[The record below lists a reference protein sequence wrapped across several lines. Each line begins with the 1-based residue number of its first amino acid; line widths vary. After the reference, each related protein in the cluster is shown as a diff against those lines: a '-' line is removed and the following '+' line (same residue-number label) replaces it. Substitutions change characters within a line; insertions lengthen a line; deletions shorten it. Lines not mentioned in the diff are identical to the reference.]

1 MNQILLI
8 PLGGTSS
15 RYPDISRPKW
25 LLNLPNGNLMIQE
38 SISKL
43 DTSKFDEI
51 IFVCLT
57 EHYNKYKLDII
68 FKTIFQNLNYSIT
81 VIDSSVSQP
90 DTVCQGLK
98 KYNKDC
104 SFLIKDCDNM
114 FSIYDYTSIVNNNA
128 VCYAKIG
135 IDFNNGDIENK
146 SYITMNDMS
155 QVENIIEKHII
166 SSDFCV
172 GGYAFKSSLE
182 FINAVEKLEH
192 IIDLSTMYVSHV
204 IYHLIKEKK
213 LFNAVRTYDY
223 VDWGTQIEYE
233 KYKKQFNT
241 LFIDIDGVLVQ
252 NSAQYFEPYWGT
264 TDALYPNIEYLQ
276 NLWSSGKIQIILT
289 TSRTSAYADITKNQ
303 LDKFKIPY
311 DQIIFDLWHTKRI
324 LINDFAGSNNYR
336 TADAINIERNNAKL
350 KTYLKGVL

>member
-1 MNQILLI
+1 MKQILVI
-8 PLGGTSS
+8 PLGGASS
-15 RYPDISRPKW
+15 RYPDITRPKW
-25 LLNLPNGNLMIQE
+25 LLNLPNGNLMLQE

-43 DTSKFDEI
+43 DLLHFDDIVFICLAEHVQKYELKKLFKLAFPFNHTLIEI
-51 IFVCLT
+51 
-57 EHYNKYKLDII
+57 N
-68 FKTIFQNLNYSIT
+68 
-81 VIDSSVSQP
+81 SSASQP
-90 DTVCQGLK
+90 DTVRQGLK
-98 KYNKDC
+98 KYNEEC
-104 SFLIKDCDNM
+104 SILIKDCDNM
-114 FSIYDYTSIVNNNA
+114 FNILDYSLIQNNNA
-128 VCYAKIG
+128 VCFGKIG
-135 IDFNNGDIENK
+135 EDFNNGDIENK
-146 SYITMNDMS
+146 SYIILNDMNKVKNI
-155 QVENIIEKHII
+155 VEKQII
-166 SSDFCV
+166 SNDFCV
-172 GGYAFKSSLE
+172 GGYAFKSSIE
-182 FINAVEKLEH
+182 FIKSVEELEQ
-192 IIDLSTMYVSHV
+192 ITDLNKMYISHV
-204 IYHLIKEKK
+204 IYHLIYKHKI
-213 LFNAVRTYDY
+213 FNAVRVSDY
-223 VDWGTQIEYE
+223 IDWGTQIEYE